1 MATRGQHCSAE
12 KVALRFQE
20 LGASVPGRREQNLA
34 LALRAPSRVTDD
46 DDGSEGGDYSRGFHD
61 SRNLPPQ
68 SLLVTHG
75 RFREIALW
83 GPRCPFY
90 TGEK

>member
-46 DDGSEGGDYSRGFHD
+46 DDGSEGGD
-61 SRNLPPQ
+61 
-68 SLLVTHG
+68 
-75 RFREIALW
+75 
-83 GPRCPFY
+83 
-90 TGEK
+90 